1 MQVRKEKD
9 TMGEINVPA
18 NRYWGAQTQRS
29 LENFPI
35 GTEIVPFEVILALV
49 QIKKAAAYVNC
60 ELNVLDEERK
70 NLIFKGA
77 DWILATKPVQEFP
90 LCVWQTGSGTQS
102 NMNVNEVIANF
113 ANEISGG
120 NRGDKTPIHP
130 NDHVNKSQSSN
141 DVFPT
146 AAHVAATLEVERKLL
161 PAFEKLKNALYEKE
175 KEYADVVKIGRTHLM
190 DATPMTLGQEFSAFR
205 VQLENSIEEI
215 KNKLPKLREIALGG
229 TAVGTGLN
237 APKGYAE
244 KVAER
249 LSLFTGTTFI
259 TAPNKFQALSTIDA
273 QIALSGALK
282 NAAIVLM
289 KLANDIRLLG
299 SGPRSGIGELILPA
313 NEPGSSIMPG
323 KVNPTQS
330 ECLTQIA
337 AQVIGNDVSIGFSG
351 ASGQLQLNVFRP
363 MVIYNLLQSIKLL
376 SDGAENFVKRCI
388 HGMRPNLRQIQSHLD
403 KSLMLVTALAPQ
415 IGYDNSAKIAKLAYD
430 KHLTLK
436 QAALELELIS
446 EEEFDRLVD
455 PRKML

>member
-1 MQVRKEKD
+1 
-9 TMGEINVPA
+9 
-18 NRYWGAQTQRS
+18 
-29 LENFPI
+29 
-35 GTEIVPFEVILALV
+35 
-49 QIKKAAAYVNC
+49 
-60 ELNVLDEERK
+60 
-70 NLIFKGA
+70 
-77 DWILATKPVQEFP
+77 
-90 LCVWQTGSGTQS
+90 
-102 NMNVNEVIANF
+102 
-113 ANEISGG
+113 ISGG